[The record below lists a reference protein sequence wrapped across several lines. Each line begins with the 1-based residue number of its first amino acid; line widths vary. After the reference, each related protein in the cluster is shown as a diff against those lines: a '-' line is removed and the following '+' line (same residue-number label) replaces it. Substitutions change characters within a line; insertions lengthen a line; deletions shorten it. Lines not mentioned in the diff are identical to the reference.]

1 MEPDGYKKKE
11 CSEVYISFLEKKKKT
26 LIKLFIS
33 SLPASATALLREAW
47 HQSW

>member
-11 CSEVYISFLEKKKKT
+11 CSEVYILLIKKKKKK
-26 LIKLFIS
+26 LIKLVIS
-33 SLPASATALLREAW
+33 SLPASATALLRAAL

>member
-11 CSEVYISFLEKKKKT
+11 CSEVYILLIKKKKK
-26 LIKLFIS
+26 LIKLVIS
-33 SLPASATALLREAW
+33 SLPASATALLRAAL